1 MPWRRECNPL
11 QYSRLGSSLHRGAWR
26 APVHGVKESDTPEQ
40 LAHNE
45 GVTWYGR
52 QESKI
57 VPNIPAFCV
66 LSWYNLS
73 FIVGGTVTMMS
84 YHAHDR
90 ISYIANVE
98 KIFRC
103 KINFTPFGIFT
114 SEKREVFSPGVM
126 VNSCSAI
133 QSSASGLNLGLRIEG
148 VLEKK
153 KNLRFFSL

>member
-1 MPWRRECNPL
+1 
-11 QYSRLGSSLHRGAWR
+11 
-26 APVHGVKESDTPEQ
+26 
-40 LAHNE
+40 
-45 GVTWYGR
+45 
-52 QESKI
+52 
-57 VPNIPAFCV
+57 
-66 LSWYNLS
+66 
-73 FIVGGTVTMMS
+73 MMS

-153 KNLRFFSL
+153 KNLKVFFSLNFSSFSNLTSHYG